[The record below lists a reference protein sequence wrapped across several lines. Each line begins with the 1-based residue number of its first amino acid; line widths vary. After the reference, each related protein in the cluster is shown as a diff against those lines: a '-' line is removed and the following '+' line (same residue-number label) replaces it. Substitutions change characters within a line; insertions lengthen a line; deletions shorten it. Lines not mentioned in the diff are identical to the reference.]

1 MEKVNCSP
9 WNNCDM
15 IDGICG
21 RRTVSDCF
29 SLSPCRRHLDN
40 VLQCAV
46 LIMSCTSESS
56 IIFKPGPWQI
66 SQSGVRFL
74 FSLTHTLTGMA
85 FNQCSET
92 LSKAS
97 MALINSFPLQV
108 KESRQVIHLCSDFTL
123 ISQEVRG
130 DHKQV
135 KECKQVMKLIKTIFS
150 NRYHINTR
158 VLVWNRPQLPIKLS

>member
-1 MEKVNCSP
+1 MKKSIVHHGTT
-9 WNNCDM
+9 DM

-46 LIMSCTSESS
+46 LITSCTSESS

-66 SQSGVRFL
+66 SHSEVRFL
-74 FSLTHTLTGMA
+74 SSLTHTLTSMA

-97 MALINSFPLQV
+97 MALINSFPLQE
-108 KESRQVIHLCSDFTL
+108 KESWQVIHLCSDFTL
-123 ISQEVRG
+123 ISQRSE
-130 DHKQV
+130 
-135 KECKQVMKLIKTIFS
+135 ETTSKLKNAS
-150 NRYHINTR
+150 R
-158 VLVWNRPQLPIKLS
+158 

>member
-1 MEKVNCSP
+1 MYLTYSRVQLKPNPWGKKAAEKGSKTWKENEKVNCSP

-46 LIMSCTSESS
+46 LITSCTSESS

-66 SQSGVRFL
+66 THSGVCFL
-74 FSLTHTLTGMA
+74 FSLSHCHTHTHQHTRTGIA
-85 FNQCSET
+85 FNPDI
-92 LSKAS
+92 L
-97 MALINSFPLQV
+97 
-108 KESRQVIHLCSDFTL
+108 
-123 ISQEVRG
+123 
-130 DHKQV
+130 
-135 KECKQVMKLIKTIFS
+135 
-150 NRYHINTR
+150 
-158 VLVWNRPQLPIKLS
+158 